1 MDLLTIQKRVV
12 NIITLGESHFREFKS
27 AYQGSEFNKIPG
39 SVKELTKYV
48 AEALV
53 AFANADGGSIL
64 IGVEDDGTITG
75 IPEPT
80 KKYETIGTQFRDL
93 IIDSSELSVEIN
105 TRLILSTGKSI
116 LYFHVNKATNKIFQL
131 TDGRCVIRKDMKS
144 LPVSFDIISFER
156 QEVVSRE
163 YDRAFVDEASVD
175 DLNSVL
181 IKSISTDYLPGLS
194 VEYYL
199 QQIGLAEFETIEL
212 KLKRA
217 ALLLFAENIS
227 KWHPRSQIRVLQ
239 IDGSELKSGKEYNV
253 INDETISGNIFELL
267 TNGWNRLKPYLASK
281 TEFGANATF
290 EQKFSYPEEAVRE
303 ALVNA
308 ITHRDYSLSNGIE
321 FYIYSN
327 RLELVSPGRLLST
340 ISLESLR
347 NQEGLHESRN
357 TNIANTLREHK
368 IVRELGEGMRR
379 IFSVLEKNELEYPIL
394 EQRKNSFTII
404 FKKASVYSDKEISF
418 LHLFEQSNLS
428 ANQKKIVIL
437 GIKGG
442 EICPDDIYTA
452 MNTKDSQTYQEEVS
466 ELRKLGILE
475 SIRSNPQATA
485 MAKANKIR
493 KNQIGRFK
501 VSIPRYT

>member
-12 NIITLGESHFREFKS
+12 NIIALGESHFREFKS
-27 AYQGSEFNKIPG
+27 AYQGPTFNKTAG

-80 KKYETIGTQFRDL
+80 MKYETIGTQFRDH
-93 IIDSSELSVEIN
+93 IIDSNELPVEIN
-105 TRLILSTGKSI
+105 SRLILNTGKSI

-131 TDGRCVIRKDMKS
+131 SDGRCVIRKDMKS
-144 LPVSFDIISFER
+144 VPISFDVISFER

-163 YDRAFVDEASVD
+163 YDRTFIDGATAD
-175 DLNSVL
+175 DLDLNL
-181 IKSISTDYLPGLS
+181 IKSISRDYLPGLS

-199 QQIGLAEFETIEL
+199 QQIGLAEFEVIEL

-217 ALLLFAENIS
+217 ALLLFADNIS

-239 IDGSELKSGKEYNV
+239 VDGTELKSGKEYNV

-267 TNGWNRLKPYLASK
+267 TNGWNRLKPYLASR
-281 TEFGANATF
+281 TEFGKNATF
-290 EQKFSYPEEAVRE
+290 EQKFSYPEEAIRE

-321 FYIYSN
+321 FYIYSD

-340 ISLESLR
+340 ITLESIR

-379 IFSVLEKNELEYPIL
+379 IFSVLEKNELEPPVF

-404 FKKASVYSDKEISF
+404 FKKASVYSDKEIAF
-418 LHLFEQSNLS
+418 LQLFEHSKLS

-437 GIKGG
+437 GMKEE
-442 EICPDDIYTA
+442 EICPDDIYAA
-452 MNTKDSQTYQEEVS
+452 MNTKDSYIYQQEVS
-466 ELRKLGILE
+466 ELRKLGILK
-475 SIRSNPQATA
+475 SIRSNSQATV
-485 MAKANKIR
+485 MAKSLKVR

-501 VSIPRYT
+501 ISLPK